1 MDYDPQNSSHR
12 QILADCLT
20 RSLDRAGYSLKSFE
34 GTKELVF
41 TRSVNENIQV
51 AVYTS
56 IVDGACRNRGYDA
69 IRVIGLYETKDG
81 KHRGICRAS
90 KRVNRVG
97 DVDEIVNRVRDRIH
111 EVYTAALRPDCC
123 SSCGA
128 PNFTSKNG
136 NSVCAELC
144 WLSDEERNRP
154 YQRQSRRRSYRRNY

>member
-12 QILADCLT
+12 QILAARLT
-20 RSLDRAGYSLKSFE
+20 RSLDRAGYSLKPFE

-81 KHRGICRAS
+81 KHRGICRA
-90 KRVNRVG
+90 
-97 DVDEIVNRVRDRIH
+97 
-111 EVYTAALRPDCC
+111 
-123 SSCGA
+123 
-128 PNFTSKNG
+128 
-136 NSVCAELC
+136 
-144 WLSDEERNRP
+144 W
-154 YQRQSRRRSYRRNY
+154 